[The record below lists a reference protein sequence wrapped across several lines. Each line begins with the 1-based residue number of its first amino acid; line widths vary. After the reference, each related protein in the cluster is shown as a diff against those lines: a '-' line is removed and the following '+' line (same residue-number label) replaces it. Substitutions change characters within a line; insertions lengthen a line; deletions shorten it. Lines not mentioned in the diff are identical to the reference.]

1 MMDYLYAENYQ
12 TLNEQLSAAVSEKYS
27 VPLKVRAFE
36 NIMLAGYD
44 LCFGLIQFLSH
55 KPKVG
60 LIRSGTSLQEYL
72 LPHFY
77 RLQTPLVFKKEN
89 ENIVQYMAQ
98 FDHEMNFVLWS
109 SENEITGEI
118 LLNLEQRQ
126 EIHKA
131 LSAKRVYS
139 IEVKSKFDQQDADMI
154 KQFGYSIVIE
164 SGSAFAL
171 NKKCLVYHGEKL
183 KTATLIGHYQNNLA
197 SLDHYLS
204 VSETKLQI
212 NTQLLKAVDELNL
225 NYFNRFASK
234 PLMLQDRLVLFTKTV
249 AGSALKTELDLK
261 ADQAFAPSELPTWI
275 IETVQ
280 AWWPEAKST
289 ELMMGLLIIDL
300 NSVTESLLTKIKD
313 THDKLN
319 KDSTWSIT

>member
-1 MMDYLYAENYQ
+1 MDYLYAENYQ
-12 TLNEQLSAAVSEKYS
+12 ALNEQLSTAVSEKYS

-44 LCFGLIQFLSH
+44 LCFGLLQFLSH
-55 KPKVG
+55 KPKIG

-109 SENEITGEI
+109 SENEITGE
-118 LLNLEQRQ
+118 LMLNLEQRQ

-139 IEVKSKFDQQDADMI
+139 IEVKSKFDSSDADMI
-154 KQFGYSIVIE
+154 KQFGYTVVIE
-164 SGSAFAL
+164 SGSAFAASE
-171 NKKCLVYHGEKL
+171 KCLVYHGEKL
-183 KTATLIGHYQNNLA
+183 KTSTLIGHYQNNLE
-197 SLDHYLS
+197 SPQNYLS
-204 VSETKLQI
+204 SSDSKPPV
-212 NTQLLKAVDELNL
+212 NTALLKKADELAL
-225 NYFNRFASK
+225 NYFNRFATK
-234 PLMLQDRLVLFTKTV
+234 PLRLQDRLVIFSKTV
-249 AGSALKTELDLK
+249 AGSALRAELNLK
-261 ADQAFAPSELPTWI
+261 SNEAFAPSELPTWI

-289 ELMMGLLIIDL
+289 DLMMGLLIIDL
-300 NSVTESLLTKIKD
+300 NAVSEQLLAKIIEV
-313 THDKLN
+313 HDKLN
-319 KDSTWSIT
+319 KNSTWSIT